1 MWNARFFKQYL
12 LLFALNQMAASLFR
26 FIAGAARNMIVANV
40 FGAFMLLIFMVLGGF
55 ILVRG
60 TPSPCFFKKT
70 KRITSLF
77 FLYVVLFIIALF
89 SKKKVGAS
97 FFLNLQIK

>member
-1 MWNARFFKQYL
+1 VECKVLQAVSPFVSTQPDGSITLPICWW
-12 LLFALNQMAASLFR
+12 
-26 FIAGAARNMIVANV
+26 AARNMIVANV
-40 FGAFMLLIFMVLGGF
+40 FGSFILLIFLVLGGF

-70 KRITSLF
+70 KRITSPF